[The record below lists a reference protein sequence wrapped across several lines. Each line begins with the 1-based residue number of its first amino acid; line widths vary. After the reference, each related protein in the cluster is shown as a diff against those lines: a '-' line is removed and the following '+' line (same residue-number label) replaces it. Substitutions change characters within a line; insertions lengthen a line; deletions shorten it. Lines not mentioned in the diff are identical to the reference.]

1 MLGGECQKMGGMT
14 EMTPEVGGVTDRDGQ
29 RGERMGA

>member
-14 EMTPEVGGVTDRDGQ
+14 EMTPEVGGAMDQDGQ
-29 RGERMGA
+29 WGERVGA